1 MSIINFIRWRIIDKK
16 RQKEWRKKNSH
27 NSVVLNSFVP
37 FDCIQIGKYT
47 YGELN
52 ILRLDDSSNLTIGS
66 LCSIAENV
74 TFLLAADHG
83 ISRISTF
90 PFKAKMLKETEN
102 EALSKGDIVVD
113 DDVWIG
119 HGATILSG
127 VHIGQGAVVAA
138 GAVVSKD
145 VPPYAIVGGVP
156 AKIIKY
162 RFDEK
167 MIEQMLK
174 KDFDQITEDM
184 VAEHKEE
191 LYKELKSVEQIEWIP
206 DKQEL

>member
-1 MSIINFIRWRIIDKK
+1 ME
-16 RQKEWRKKNSH
+16 KENSH

-74 TFLLAADHG
+74 MFLLAADHG

-127 VHIGQGAVVAA
+127 SYWTRGCGSSRSSRIERCT
-138 GAVVSKD
+138 
-145 VPPYAIVGGVP
+145 AICNCWGVP

-167 MIEQMLK
+167 
-174 KDFDQITEDM
+174 
-184 VAEHKEE
+184 
-191 LYKELKSVEQIEWIP
+191 
-206 DKQEL
+206 

>member
-1 MSIINFIRWRIIDKK
+1 MSIINFIKWRIIDKK

-74 TFLLAADHG
+74 MFLLAADHG
-83 ISRISTF
+83 ISRIYTF

>member
-1 MSIINFIRWRIIDKK
+1 MSIINFIKWRIIDKK

-102 EALSKGDIVVD
+102 
-113 DDVWIG
+113 
-119 HGATILSG
+119 
-127 VHIGQGAVVAA
+127 
-138 GAVVSKD
+138 
-145 VPPYAIVGGVP
+145 
-156 AKIIKY
+156 
-162 RFDEK
+162 
-167 MIEQMLK
+167 
-174 KDFDQITEDM
+174 
-184 VAEHKEE
+184 
-191 LYKELKSVEQIEWIP
+191 
-206 DKQEL
+206 